1 MRVNGW
7 SSRKRWNRLP
17 AKQNMAIPTVTIIG
31 CGKVGRT
38 LGRLWHANNVAVI
51 GDILNTS
58 PASGERAAHFIGA
71 GRAIAR
77 IQDLQSSDIFM
88 IAASDDRIVA
98 CCEALANSGRL
109 SASSIVF
116 HCSGALPSSV
126 LHAAR
131 DRGASIASV
140 HPIRSF
146 AHPEKVAQEF
156 AGTYCGVE
164 GDQRAVDALNPLF
177 AAIGA
182 HFVSIDS
189 SQKTL
194 YHAGAVFASNYLV
207 TLLDTAVQ
215 TYTEAGMSRD
225 AALKIMAT
233 LVRETAENVL
243 QTGPEQAL
251 TGPVARGDV
260 GTVLKQYQAVKKWH
274 RAYGD
279 LYRQLGKLTRK
290 LAHRRDRQRNN

>member
-1 MRVNGW
+1 MTT
-7 SSRKRWNRLP
+7 P
-17 AKQNMAIPTVTIIG
+17 AIPSISFIG

-38 LGRLWHANNVAVI
+38 LGRLWHANGAAVI

-58 PASGERAAHFIGA
+58 LASGEQAAQFIGA

-77 IQDLQSSDIFM
+77 MQDLQASDIFV
-88 IAASDDRIVA
+88 IGSADDNVAA

-109 SASSIVF
+109 AAGNIVF

-126 LHAAR
+126 LQAAQ
-131 DRGASIASV
+131 DRGALIASV

-164 GDQRAVDALNPLF
+164 GDQRAIDLLNPLF
-177 AAIGA
+177 TAIGA
-182 HFVSIDS
+182 HFVAIDS

-243 QTGPEQAL
+243 QTGPEKAL

-260 GTVLKQYQAVKKWH
+260 GTVLRQYQAVKKWH
-274 RAYGD
+274 RGYGD

-290 LAHRRDRQRNN
+290 LARRRNQQGNN

>member
-1 MRVNGW
+1 MMT
-7 SSRKRWNRLP
+7 S
-17 AKQNMAIPTVTIIG
+17 AIPTITIIG

-38 LGRLWHANNVAVI
+38 LGRLWQANHVATI
-51 GDILNTS
+51 GEILNTS
-58 PASGERAAHFIGA
+58 LGSGERAAQFIGA
-71 GRAIAR
+71 GRAVER
-77 IQDLQSSDIFM
+77 IQDLQAADIFV
-88 IAASDDRIVA
+88 IGASDDRIVA
-98 CCEALANSGRL
+98 CCDALVQSGCL
-109 SASSIVF
+109 SAGNIVC

-126 LHAAR
+126 LQAAR
-131 DRGASIASV
+131 ECGALIASV

-146 AHPEKVAQEF
+146 AHPDKVAQEF
-156 AGTYCGVE
+156 TGTYCGVE
-164 GDQRAVDALNPLF
+164 GDQCAIDVLNPLF
-177 AAIGA
+177 SAIGA

-260 GTVLKQYQAVKKWH
+260 GTVLKQYKAVKKWH

-290 LAHRRDRQRNN
+290 LAHRRDRQNND